1 VNGFEILRDSARR
14 RVPWLNGG
22 GWTTEIIAWPNRD
35 SWEWRLSVADV
46 DTAGPFSEFP
56 GVDRTIAMLHG
67 NGMILTM
74 DGTENRID
82 RPLVPFTFSGDY
94 KTTCALIDGPVQD
107 LNLMVRRQAEPKRLD
122 FVNVEESIEL
132 FDFELALVI
141 QGTARVDG
149 VLLDPLDAVF
159 PLAGTSP
166 SVLISP
172 ASSEPSILAVVRP
185 VGC

>member
-1 VNGFEILRDSARR
+1 MNGFEILRASAHR

-22 GWTTEIIAWPNRD
+22 GWTTEIIAWPDRD
-35 SWEWRLSVADV
+35 EWGWRLSVADV

-67 NGMILTM
+67 NGMILSIG
-74 DGTENRID
+74 GTETRID
-82 RPLVPFTFSGDY
+82 RPLVPFRFSGDDT
-94 KTTCALIDGPVQD
+94 TTCALIDGPVQD

-132 FDFELALVI
+132 FDFALALVI
-141 QGTARVDG
+141 QGTARADG

-159 PLAGTSP
+159 PPAGTSLG
-166 SVLISP
+166 VAISP
-172 ASSEPSILAVVRP
+172 AGSEPAILAVVRP
-185 VGC
+185 VG